1 MNHYDKLCYHNGTWK
16 KIDSFKF
23 GLIEMIVYIDTR
35 ERWLYIVKRKKYK
48 DNKKKDENNY

>member
-1 MNHYDKLCYHNGTWK
+1 MK

-23 GLIEMIVYIDTR
+23 SLIEMIVYIDTR